1 MAKKYKVRR
10 YGYEWGGQRKHW
22 WQTTL
27 ISLLVVAVAGGIG
40 WFAYEPVYNFVVGIG
55 SSRPAQPDQ
64 SSSQVTPDATPE
76 PSAAPAPPEMQSGGM
91 PSRMYYLPAAT
102 IMNKALLDT
111 ALADIVAK
119 GGDGVMF
126 DLKNEAGLVL
136 YDSSLPIVTK
146 NLALAEQTYS
156 LSQLT
161 AAIQEAGLTPVGRLF
176 AFKDHTST
184 ASMNEGAVKYMDSKV
199 NWIDNAKAD
208 GGKAWLNPN
217 SALSRDYILQL
228 VEEATAGGVHCLV
241 LDGVQFPTG
250 FSLNMAT
257 YGGIPDK
264 SAVLADF
271 ITAARQK
278 AEGSGGELYPVVTL
292 DAVAGVNNTP
302 YGEAPEKLIA
312 AAGRAVLDIRP
323 EQFGIG
329 VTTET
334 LVLTKPL
341 LEPYDALTTA
351 LAAGEASV
359 QQEGVELSAM
369 VQAYTSTRVE
379 GASNKPYT
387 AAEVEEQIK
396 AAKEA
401 GIDKVLCYN
410 PAGSY

>member
-1 MAKKYKVRR
+1 MSKKYKVRR

-27 ISLLVVAVAGGIG
+27 VSLLVVAIAGGIG

-55 SSRPAQPDQ
+55 SSRPVQPDLP
-64 SSSQVTPDATPE
+64 SSGVMPEATPQ
-76 PSAAPAPPEMQSGGM
+76 PSAVPVVPEVQTGGM
-91 PSRMYYLPAAT
+91 PSRMYYLPETT
-102 IMNKALLDT
+102 IMNKTLLDA

-156 LSQLT
+156 LAQLIT
-161 AAIQEAGLTPVGRLF
+161 TINEAGLSPVGRLF
-176 AFKDHTST
+176 AFKDHTAT

-228 VEEATAGGVHCLV
+228 VEEATAGGVSCLV

-250 FSLNMAT
+250 FSLGLAT

-264 SAVLADF
+264 STVLADF
-271 ITAARQK
+271 VTTARQR
-278 AEGSGGELYPVVTL
+278 AEKNGGELYPVVSL
-292 DAVAGVNNTP
+292 DAVAGVNSIP
-302 YGEAPEKLIA
+302 YGQSPEKLIS

-341 LEPYDALTTA
+341 LTPYDALTTA
-351 LAAGEASV
+351 LAAAEAAV